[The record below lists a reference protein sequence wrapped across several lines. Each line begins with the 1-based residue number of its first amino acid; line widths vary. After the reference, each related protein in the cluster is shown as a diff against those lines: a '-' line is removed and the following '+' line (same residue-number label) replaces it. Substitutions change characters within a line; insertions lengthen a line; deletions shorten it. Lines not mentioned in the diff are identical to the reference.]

1 MSDVALSKNLPEEM
15 EQIHTAAE
23 VDAAFDRMAAG
34 IHTRLH
40 DRQPLVLPVMMGG
53 LIPAGE
59 LLRRIDFPLDLD
71 YIHATRYRGGTEGRE
86 LKWRSYPQISLAGRV
101 VLIIDDILDEGATL
115 AAIVDYCRGEGVKE
129 VLTAVLVDKKHP
141 RQRQFERADFS
152 GLEVDDRYV
161 FGSGMDYHGRY
172 RNLRGIYALRTEGD
186 LSE

>member
-1 MSDVALSKNLPEEM
+1 MSDVATPPGGT

-23 VDAAFDRMAAG
+23 VDAAFDRIAAA
-34 IHTRLH
+34 IHSRLH

-59 LLRRIDFPLDLD
+59 LLRRMDFPLDLD
-71 YIHATRYRGGTEGRE
+71 YIHATRYRGGTEGKE
-86 LKWRSYPQISLAGRV
+86 LKWRAYPQVSLAGRV
-101 VLIIDDILDEGATL
+101 VLVIDDILDEGATL
-115 AAIVDYCRGEGVKE
+115 AAIVDYCHREGVEE
-129 VLTAVLVDKKHP
+129 VLTAVLVDKQHP
-141 RQRQFERADFS
+141 RQRHFESADFS

-172 RNLRGIYALRTEGD
+172 RNLRGIYALHAEKD